1 MDMRKIERSMTN
13 PETYKCA
20 THGWLAGPCTATEN
34 SQKKKRDI
42 EHTWNLEKH
51 LQVVLAVVSHPTNE
65 AQHVEYRE
73 VVDSRVP

>member
-1 MDMRKIERSMTN
+1 MCHPWVVGRTVYSNCKFSE
-13 PETYKCA
+13 E
-20 THGWLAGPCTATEN
+20 
-34 SQKKKRDI
+34 KKRDI

-65 AQHVEYRE
+65 AQHVEYHE